1 MEKKTIG
8 QFLSALRKAGGMTQ
22 KELAE
27 KLHVSD
33 KAVSRWERDEC
44 APDLSLIPVI
54 ADIFGVTSDELL
66 RGERRPA
73 SSADNPADA
82 QGEDKKFSAKSR
94 REIKYLMNKM
104 LTQYKMQLLIA
115 AAVALVGGV
124 IGLICNGFCYALL
137 GLGIAVIFYIG
148 AAACIAVFTL
158 LTCARVDWEEF
169 DGNEAKQYKK
179 SIIYSVFVTGCVI
192 FAVICYASLPLAD
205 VDNAYAGISWEYMRS
220 TYDYITLLFLLI
232 AAAAWTVMRAALI
245 RLGLVKPLLN
255 VKCNVKGNLPLLGK
269 TAAWLALSLL
279 LTAAAHAGFHLY
291 ADAHMLTAGRPFV
304 SRSDFIAYMQTPK
317 HDVTYFDP
325 LGPSY
330 EGAFDM
336 RETRSDVA
344 VSPSDWSE
352 YVKEEDY
359 DYFYYDDQ
367 SGQTYY
373 PATVV
378 LSPKDGRELF
388 RYIYRNFDVQHVVF
402 SDTDELLPIR
412 VYTQNDFTY
421 HDTIVATVNTA
432 FVILYFI
439 EFGAAVGIYLRKRPK
454 Q

>member
-124 IGLICNGFCYALL
+124 IGLICNGFSYALL

-179 SIIYSVFVTGCVI
+179 SIIYEYVTG
-192 FAVICYASLPLAD
+192 
-205 VDNAYAGISWEYMRS
+205 
-220 TYDYITLLFLLI
+220 
-232 AAAAWTVMRAALI
+232 
-245 RLGLVKPLLN
+245 K
-255 VKCNVKGNLPLLGK
+255 
-269 TAAWLALSLL
+269 
-279 LTAAAHAGFHLY
+279 
-291 ADAHMLTAGRPFV
+291 
-304 SRSDFIAYMQTPK
+304 
-317 HDVTYFDP
+317 
-325 LGPSY
+325 
-330 EGAFDM
+330 
-336 RETRSDVA
+336 
-344 VSPSDWSE
+344 
-352 YVKEEDY
+352 KE
-359 DYFYYDDQ
+359 
-367 SGQTYY
+367 
-373 PATVV
+373 V
-378 LSPKDGRELF
+378 
-388 RYIYRNFDVQHVVF
+388 
-402 SDTDELLPIR
+402 
-412 VYTQNDFTY
+412 
-421 HDTIVATVNTA
+421 
-432 FVILYFI
+432 
-439 EFGAAVGIYLRKRPK
+439 
-454 Q
+454 